1 MPKKIQVAIIGLG
14 RFGGNVAR
22 TLFQSG
28 HDVLGIDINEERVQ
42 EMQGRITYAVRGDA
56 TQQVVLNEL
65 GVKDYDAAA
74 KFFSNFSLLRISNLF
89 FRQCYPNN
97 ACV

>member
-42 EMQGRITYAVRGDA
+42 EMHEY
-56 TQQVVLNEL
+56 LE
-65 GVKDYDAAA
+65 
-74 KFFSNFSLLRISNLF
+74 
-89 FRQCYPNN
+89 
-97 ACV
+97 